1 MAPQSAGRLRTPRTR
16 NLQNRIPPRRSAE
29 DMAYIEAR
37 GLRKAFGTTIALDGI
52 YLRVEEGRVLGLIGP
67 NGAGKTTALN
77 SILGLTP
84 YQGELKVLGRDPW
97 SERDQLMRD
106 VCFIADVAVLPRWIR
121 VSQALDYV
129 AGVHPR
135 FDRGKAEGFLAKTN
149 IGRASKVRDLSKGM
163 VTQLHLALV
172 MAIDAKLLVLDE
184 PTLGLD
190 ILYRK
195 QFYDSLLNDYFDRSR
210 TIVVT
215 THQVDEIQDV
225 LTDLMFIDRGRIVLE
240 CSMEE
245 FDSRYL
251 EVMVNPENA
260 AAARALKPIH
270 ERQVFGRSILLFDL
284 KLDGVDRQQLA
295 AIGDVRTPS
304 IADLF
309 VAVMGNQAVQAQGA
323 AR

>member
-1 MAPQSAGRLRTPRTR
+1 M
-16 NLQNRIPPRRSAE
+16 
-29 DMAYIEAR
+29 MMIETR
-37 GLRKAFGTTIALDGI
+37 GLRKAFGDHVVLDSIDLNVAEGTIFAL
-52 YLRVEEGRVLGLIGP
+52 LGP

-77 SILGLTP
+77 TILGLTP

-97 SERDQLMRD
+97 TERDQLMRD
-106 VCFIADVAVLPRWIR
+106 VSFIADVAVLPRWMR

-135 FDRGKAEGFLAKTN
+135 FDRAKAEGFLVKTN
-149 IGRASKVRDLSKGM
+149 IGHGSKIRELSKGM

-172 MAIDAKLLVLDE
+172 MAMDAKLLVLDE

-190 ILYRK
+190 ILFRK

-225 LTDLMFIDRGRIVLE
+225 LTDLMFIDRGRIVFE
-240 CSMEE
+240 YSMEE
-245 FDSRYL
+245 FESRYL
-251 EVMVNPENA
+251 EVTVNPENV

-309 VAVMGNQAVQAQGA
+309 VAVMSNPSGAAQGA